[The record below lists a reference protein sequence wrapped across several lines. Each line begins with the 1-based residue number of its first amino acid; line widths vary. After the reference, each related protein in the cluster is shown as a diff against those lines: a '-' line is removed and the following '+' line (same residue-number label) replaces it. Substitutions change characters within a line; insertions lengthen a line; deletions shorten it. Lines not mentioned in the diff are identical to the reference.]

1 MTAHDFLF
9 NTGEWLGEGQVAF
22 STSEETIH
30 FSTLWSILQEDTGE
44 IKLRHEVELV
54 GVPERVVNEL
64 EVSSV
69 TAETFA
75 IVLSNDMVEK
85 IQGNGIIEKDRIA
98 WEFREE
104 PGFEGFEI
112 YNLKDD
118 GSYDVHAEYLSS
130 DQFRT
135 IIDGHIWK
143 RTTS

>member
-44 IKLRHEVELV
+44 I
-54 GVPERVVNEL
+54 VPERVVNEL